1 MNIPIIILIISVFGV
16 TFYDF
21 YLLKRSKVEIGS
33 CFSSAGITLV
43 VSLVVFLIGALIGL
57 AIFGD
62 DNEYWTIVSLVLVYG
77 IFYFRFKGR
86 EIKKGKVKVEKPKKV
101 KKQSLKENLVEVIA
115 ALLGIFLYKAFGL
128 MGVGA
133 LGIGYGV
140 YSYLNKRYNKYISVI
155 TGIIGGIIGYVL
167 IVLIYFQIKS

>member
-1 MNIPIIILIISVFGV
+1 MNLPALILFISVFGV

-21 YLLKRSKVEIGS
+21 YLLKRSKVELSS

-43 VSLVVFLIGALIGL
+43 FSLIVFLIGALIGF

-86 EIKKGKVKVEKPKKV
+86 EIKKGKIKVEKPKKV
-101 KKQSLKENLVEVIA
+101 KKRSLKENLIDVFA
-115 ALLGIFLYKAFGL
+115 ALCGIFLYKAFGL
-128 MGVGA
+128 MGLGA

-155 TGIIGGIIGYVL
+155 AGILAGIIGYFL
-167 IVLIYFQIKS
+167 IIIIYLQIQS